1 MWPNLQETRD
11 LVTYT
16 EEIFS
21 GKTHFCALGRLNLT
35 VCEKKTSVDYYSLFG
50 INDDSYPLLSS
61 SKMLQNTRIFNKSFL
76 DFLKVF
82 KSQHLNQRSSS
93 QKESSARGVTVKAK
107 YF

>member
-35 VCEKKTSVDYYSLFG
+35 ACEKKPQSIITAYL
-50 INDDSYPLLSS
+50 
-61 SKMLQNTRIFNKSFL
+61 
-76 DFLKVF
+76 
-82 KSQHLNQRSSS
+82 
-93 QKESSARGVTVKAK
+93 E
-107 YF
+107 